1 MLASH
6 KRNVRYCHIEHCS
19 PFRPLI
25 CLFILPLQQPPE
37 AGSHPGLTPHGLG
50 PALLYPAWPA
60 LSIPPAPWASGNIVA
75 LEHNYCSWPGAEG
88 CMRRAPSLER
98 VGQASVRRRWQTHQS
113 PGYKVSQGP
122 WASMPP
128 GPTTASIFCSLQPLR
143 VRRRAKAQA
152 VQPLRIHGLSLDQ
165 YQQLFR
171 SLVEQ
176 EVGPAEP
183 PGHGLEWGRRI
194 KEQLF
199 YAVGCPRYQQ
209 LVGPDGHVR
218 VMEYAHRTG
227 HRQAPPH
234 YDIDTG
240 DEEPPGTKEAPGPAE
255 PSP

>member
-1 MLASH
+1 M
-6 KRNVRYCHIEHCS
+6 VRGSGWEE
-19 PFRPLI
+19 FV
-25 CLFILPLQQPPE
+25 QPPDT
-37 AGSHPGLTPHGLG
+37 GSHPGLTPQEPG
-50 PALLYPAWPA
+50 PALFYPSGPA

-75 LEHNYCSWPGAEG
+75 QEHNYCSWPDSEG
-88 CMRRAPSLER
+88 SVRRAPNSER
-98 VGQASVRRRWQTHQS
+98 VELASVRSRRQTRQG
-113 PGYKVSQGP
+113 PGYKASQGP

-128 GPTTASIFCSLQPLR
+128 GPTTASVFCSRQPLR
-143 VRRRAKAQA
+143 GRRRAKAQA
-152 VQPLRIHGLSLDQ
+152 VQPLQIHGLSLGQ

-171 SLVEQ
+171 SLVER
-176 EVGPAEP
+176 ELGPAET

-199 YAVGCPRYQQ
+199 YAVGCPRYRQ

-218 VMEYAHRTG
+218 VVEYAHRTG

-240 DEEPPGTKEAPGPAE
+240 DEEPPGTEEAPGPAE